1 MGTEHGPSGVPAGA
15 PGGLRQEALRG
26 DTGHADG
33 DARTEQDRTVRG
45 SNHAI
50 REGVVVLERT
60 VSVPGEAIEVVEQVA
75 IPELPPGR
83 RTYLVAKRVFDL
95 LASASL
101 IVLTLPVMV
110 VLWVLVR
117 LDSRGPAIFRQD
129 RVGKDGE
136 IFRFYKFRTM
146 YVDARERFPD
156 LYAYDYSPEDV
167 ESMFFKLPHDPR
179 LTRLGRRLR
188 RTSLDELPNLFCVL
202 LGRMTMVGP
211 RPEIP
216 EMVAYYRPGQLAKFS
231 VKPGLTGL
239 AQVSGRNILRFQE
252 TISADLLYVERRGFW
267 YDLGILV
274 RTVKAVILMMG
285 AH

>member
-15 PGGLRQEALRG
+15 PGVWAGAVVGDMTVTGVDGGGQEG
-26 DTGHADG
+26 
-33 DARTEQDRTVRG
+33 RTVR
-45 SNHAI
+45 SVAHTI
-50 REGVVVLERT
+50 LEGRVVLERT
-60 VSVPGEAIEVVEQVA
+60 VAVPGEAIEVVEHVEVPALPATPRGYA
-75 IPELPPGR
+75 I
-83 RTYLVAKRVFDL
+83 AKRVTDVVVSAL
-95 LASASL
+95 LIA
-101 IVLTLPVMV
+101 LTIPVMFL
-110 VLWVLVR
+110 LWLLVR

-129 RVGKDGE
+129 RVGKDGRV
-136 IFRFYKFRTM
+136 FRFYKFRTM

-167 ESMFFKLPHDPR
+167 ETMFFKLPHDPR
-179 LTRLGRRLR
+179 LTRVGRRLR
-188 RTSLDELPNLFCVL
+188 RTSLDELPNLLCVL
-202 LGRMTMVGP
+202 LGRMTLVGP

-216 EMVAYYRPGQLAKFS
+216 EMVAYYSDAQLAKFS

-252 TISADLLYVERRGFW
+252 TIAADLNYVENRSFRH
-267 YDLGILV
+267 DIVILL

>member
-1 MGTEHGPSGVPAGA
+1 MGTEFGPSGVQAGA
-15 PGGLRQEALRG
+15 SGDLRQGGRRE
-26 DTGHADG
+26 DTGDAGG
-33 DARTEQDRTVRG
+33 DERTAQERTVRG

-75 IPELPPGR
+75 IPALPPGR
-83 RTYLVAKRVFDL
+83 RTYLVAKRAFDL

-179 LTRLGRRLR
+179 LTRLGKRLR

-252 TISADLLYVERRGFW
+252 TISADLLYVEHRGFW
-267 YDLGILV
+267 YDLGILL